1 MLIYDKARLCGQ
13 GWLLNGGPTILYYF
27 KNSKILVGEQMG
39 QRQIALDIFFK
50 KHELRLLV
58 TFQQESVDIIFV
70 CLQGIVGR
78 VRSDSRRIPRGW
90 NFKV

>member
-50 KHELRLLV
+50 KHELRLLA
-58 TFQQESVDIIFV
+58 DILTGV
-70 CLQGIVGR
+70 CGYYLCLFTGNCGKSQV
-78 VRSDSRRIPRGW
+78 
-90 NFKV
+90 

>member
-39 QRQIALDIFFK
+39 QRQIALDILK
-50 KHELRLLV
+50 
-58 TFQQESVDIIFV
+58 
-70 CLQGIVGR
+70 
-78 VRSDSRRIPRGW
+78 
-90 NFKV
+90 NMN

>member
-50 KHELRLLV
+50 KHELRLLAR
-58 TFQQESVDIIFV
+58 TF
-70 CLQGIVGR
+70 
-78 VRSDSRRIPRGW
+78 
-90 NFKV
+90 